1 MNSVSLRITQKFSI
15 LFFFIFFLTTLVG
28 SAFAQ
33 SIREVVEKTNSSV
46 VTIKSSTGVGS
57 GVLISPEGRIATNYH
72 VIEEGN
78 NFEVVLSDGEIYRDI
93 DVIELDVVRDI
104 AILKIHGFDLNSAAL
119 GDSNSLSV
127 GDELIVIGSPKG
139 FSQSVSRGILSAK
152 RSIEDDGYTLYQT
165 DAAISPG
172 SSGGGVFN
180 VDSKLVGLVVS
191 KAFDAE
197 GVNFFIPINYVQGLQ
212 ESIERLSL
220 NENSPLFSYLSGESI
235 GLEDYLSRSELTYS
249 LIEDGSWVVELVIDE
264 IKQQVFLSSSDSWVD
279 IFAFPNIEAEDIT
292 PTLMKE
298 VLKLTTNFLY
308 ASSWLDND
316 DELRVSYQLPS
327 LGLQIEPLIRAISD
341 VAELNVSIQLSSYIE
356 NYIDEFTYP
365 EINYIASEGS
375 ELLELNSGLASLS
388 IDPRQWRESERINGD
403 ETMTYIYEL
412 EEGFGVFEI
421 ITQPFEALDTYLEEE
436 IKRNAENRF
445 NATNFTCGNRSVS
458 GNRMLTCEY
467 LGDDNG
473 LSLSFLLHVYSGE
486 IGTFQLLAY
495 GFDSNFVEIT
505 PAIEKLVSS
514 FEKK

>member
-1 MNSVSLRITQKFSI
+1 MNSVPLRITQKFSI
-15 LFFFIFFLTTLVG
+15 LFFSIFFLTTLVG

-72 VIEEGN
+72 VVEEGN

-104 AILKIHGFDLNSAAL
+104 AILKIHGFNLNSAAL

-152 RSIEDDGYTLYQT
+152 RSIEGDGYTLFQT

-180 VDSKLVGLVVS
+180 INSELVGLVVS
-191 KAFDAE
+191 KAFDSE
-197 GVNFFIPINYVQGLQ
+197 GVNFFIPLNYVLGLQ

-220 NENSPLFSYLSGESI
+220 NENSPLFAHLSEESNA
-235 GLEDYLSRSELTYS
+235 LEEYLSRSELTYS
-249 LIEDGSWVVELVIDE
+249 LVDDATFVVDFVVEDIE
-264 IKQQVFLSSSDSWVD
+264 QQVFISNAESWIN
-279 IFAFPNIEAEDIT
+279 IFTYPQIDPENIT
-292 PTLMKE
+292 PTLLKE
-298 VLKLTTNFLY
+298 VLKLTGDFLY
-308 ASSWLDND
+308 VSSWLDD
-316 DELRVSYQLPS
+316 DDKLRVSYQLPS
-327 LGLQIEPLIRAISD
+327 SGLRREPLIRAIS
-341 VAELNVSIQLSSYIE
+341 ELANLKFSIELSSYIE

-365 EINYIASEGS
+365 EISYTDSEES

-388 IDPRQWRESERINGD
+388 IDPRQWREFERIKDN
-403 ETMTYIYEL
+403 ETMKYIYEL
-412 EEGFGVFEI
+412 EDGFGFFEI
-421 ITQPFEALDTYLEEE
+421 ITQPLEVSYTYLEEE
-436 IKRNAENRF
+436 IKRNAESRF
-445 NATNFTCGNRSVS
+445 NASNFTCGNRAVS

-467 LGDDNG
+467 LGDGNG
-473 LSLSFLLHVYSGE
+473 LSLSFLLHAYSGK
-486 IGTFQLLAY
+486 IGTFQMLGY
-495 GFDSNFVEIT
+495 GFDSNFIELIPVV
-505 PAIEKLVSS
+505 EKLVST
-514 FEKK
+514 FDIK